1 MLQSAEYLPG
11 RRSKE
16 VRRRPVASVLRWRP
30 RLAAMLMLMI
40 TSLAVDSTAVASE
53 TGPGLIADL
62 QIDGN
67 YALFAVSGPVVNKPS
82 CVVWG
87 RYVFDVTTPRG
98 QALLAYLLS
107 AQATGRQ
114 IRVYGTSTCS
124 IFSDH
129 ETANSV
135 RDGQ

>member
-67 YALFAVSGPVVNKPS
+67 YALFAVSGPVVNH
-82 CVVWG
+82 
-87 RYVFDVTTPRG
+87 TPRAG
-98 QALLAYLLS
+98 PAGLSSISAGDRQTDPGLWHRHLLDL
-107 AQATGRQ
+107 QRP
-114 IRVYGTSTCS
+114 
-124 IFSDH
+124 
-129 ETANSV
+129 
-135 RDGQ
+135 